1 MLIIIT
7 KDYNE
12 LSKRA
17 ADIINIEINNKP
29 GLRLGLATGST
40 PIGMY
45 KELIKEYKE
54 KKIDFSSVHA
64 FMLDEYYPIK
74 KSDKNSYY
82 FYTHEKFLK
91 HVNIKKSNLN
101 ILEGETK
108 NPNKFCNEYDK
119 KIRKNPLDLQ
129 ILGVGV
135 NGHIGF
141 NEPGSSNQ
149 SKTRVIKLTENTRKI
164 NSRFFKHIN
173 KVPKNALTIGIG
185 TIMKSKKIILLANGK
200 NKASAIKHLIEGK
213 IDKNWPITTLK
224 NHKNLVV
231 ILDKE
236 AARLIK

>member
-1 MLIIIT
+1 MIIIIT

-17 ADIINIEINNKP
+17 ADIISIEANKKP
-29 GLRLGLATGST
+29 DMKLGLATGST

-45 KELIKEYKE
+45 KELIKLYQE
-54 KKIDFSSVHA
+54 KKIDFSNVEA

-82 FYTHEKFLK
+82 YTNQKFLNK
-91 HVNIKKSNLN
+91 VNIKKSNLK
-101 ILEGETK
+101 ILDGETK
-108 NPNKFCNEYDK
+108 NSDKFCKEYDK
-119 KIRKNPLDLQ
+119 KIRKDPFDLQ

-141 NEPGSSNQ
+141 NEPGSSNN
-149 SKTRVIKLTENTRKI
+149 SKTRVIKLSENTRAV
-164 NSRFFKHIN
+164 NSRFFKNIN
-173 KVPKNALTIGIG
+173 NVPKNALTIGIG

-200 NKASAIKHLIEGK
+200 NKAIAIKHLTEGK
-213 IDKNWPITTLK
+213 IDKNWPISFLR